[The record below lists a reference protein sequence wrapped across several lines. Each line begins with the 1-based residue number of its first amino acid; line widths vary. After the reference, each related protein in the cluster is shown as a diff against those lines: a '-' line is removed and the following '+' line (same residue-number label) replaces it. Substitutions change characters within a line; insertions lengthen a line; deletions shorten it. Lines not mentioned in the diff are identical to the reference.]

1 MSSRSN
7 HARNRPHCSGDSMHL
22 AVMPDL
28 PTSIWSFCVLQSSRA
43 PRGVVDGGIVVL
55 VGLIGL
61 VVAFVSQCSLLLL
74 LLAVAVVVAA
84 AVVVVASVTPV
95 KLPPACP
102 GTTGIGA
109 TIQHPKIGHF
119 SSDCMVPF
127 VKIRHHIMN
136 NRSIGAA
143 PVPDTHWPV
152 MRMGPPS
159 AEQ

>member
-1 MSSRSN
+1 MVFLRFAVQPCS
-7 HARNRPHCSGDSMHL
+7 AQCSGWWYCCVGGVGGVSGGLCFSM
-22 AVMPDL
+22 
-28 PTSIWSFCVLQSSRA
+28 F
-43 PRGVVDGGIVVL
+43 IVVA
-55 VGLIGL
+55 VTA
-61 VVAFVSQCSLLLL
+61 V
-74 LLAVAVVVAA
+74 AVAVVVAA
-84 AVVVVASVTPV
+84 AAVVASVTPV

-109 TIQHPKIGHF
+109 AIQHPKIGHF
-119 SSDCMVPF
+119 SGDCMVPF

-143 PVPDTHWPV
+143 VPDTHWPV